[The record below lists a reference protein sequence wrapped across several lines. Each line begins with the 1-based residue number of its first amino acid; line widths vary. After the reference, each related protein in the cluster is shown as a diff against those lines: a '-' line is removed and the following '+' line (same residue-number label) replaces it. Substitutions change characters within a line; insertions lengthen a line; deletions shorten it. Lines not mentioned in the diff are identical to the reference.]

1 MELKIHSN
9 HIDHLTDAFLIS
21 KASRYY
27 TLGGSKETI
36 VDGFDLNNPGKQN
49 DKIKIVRKVFM
60 NKIAEFLEHALKK
73 GELRKYLT
81 GSNEYNIASRDGFF
95 TDISA
100 ALYSGIYEYYKL
112 KPESNINVIFESE
125 LASMLEGS
133 EFEIMCAFEYFWRQI
148 FCESRMTA
156 PFELGKESILKLKN
170 TILQKEDL
178 LKNYKERWEF
188 GAQLENG
195 AYQYVQNI
203 GKSIEEQY
211 GRKLV

>member
-1 MELKIHSN
+1 
-9 HIDHLTDAFLIS
+9 
-21 KASRYY
+21 
-27 TLGGSKETI
+27 
-36 VDGFDLNNPGKQN
+36 
-49 DKIKIVRKVFM
+49 M
-60 NKIAEFLEHALKK
+60 NKIAGFLEHALKK

-81 GSNEYNIASRDGFF
+81 GSNECNIASRDGFF

-125 LASMLEGS
+125 LVSMLEGS

-148 FCESRMTA
+148 SCESRMTA

-203 GKSIEEQY
+203 VKSIEEQY
-211 GRKLV
+211 GRKLM